1 MRALC
6 VRCACCLRAS
16 PQTCVCVCECVCLD
30 HCCMSFMV
38 TIAACCSWLFKTCVH
53 ADSLSL
59 AHSLLLSA
67 PLSSVSFP
75 RARYFQRDWV
85 QRAKN
90 LLDQK
95 SAKDQTTSSAT
106 PLIFSFPEG
115 PPTTTLSAPPLIFSL
130 PAQPQPAIAA
140 AAPGSILLPSTVGRV
155 EQRPAGEWV
164 TENVR

>member
-16 PQTCVCVCECVCLD
+16 PQTCVCVCVCLD

-38 TIAACCSWLFKTCVH
+38 TIAACCSWLFNTCVH

-59 AHSLLLSA
+59 AHSFLLSA

-106 PLIFSFPEG
+106 PLIFS
-115 PPTTTLSAPPLIFSL
+115 L